1 MQGVG
6 SPKGPELGPQ
16 RVPVAAG
23 HRLGRWVALRVA
35 LAVAPS
41 GQGQSSRGA
50 RLAPRHPAQLPPN
63 LVSSCRGRLW

>member
-1 MQGVG
+1 MG

-16 RVPVAAG
+16 RVPVAA
-23 HRLGRWVALRVA
+23 RYSLGRWVALRVA

-41 GQGQSSRGA
+41 GQGQSSHGA
-50 RLAPRHPAQLPPN
+50 RLAPCHPAQLPPS